1 MKNISWEQL
10 KSSLCV
16 GELVQGRITKH
27 EPYGVFV
34 GLELP
39 FEGLIQIIDFK
50 DEGVMSSQEY
60 PPTGQ
65 LIEAVVLGFKETG
78 HQIWLGVRP
87 SQLACAKH
95 RQQRT

>member
-1 MKNISWEQL
+1 MKSISWEQL
-10 KSSLCV
+10 KNSLEV
-16 GELVQGRITKH
+16 GELLQGRVIKH

-34 GLELP
+34 SLELP
-39 FEGLIQIIDFK
+39 FEGLIQITDFK

-60 PPTGQ
+60 PPIGR

-95 RQQRT
+95 